1 MRTGAVNGKH
11 QAGFT
16 LIEVLVAASLS
27 VFITLAALS
36 VLVQA
41 ATVADVITSKVRI
54 NQEARLLMGQLLDGA
69 TFDRNGDG
77 TIQAGDGVP
86 GYHGG
91 ALTLGAANSSHA
103 CPMVSIR
110 PLSPGIV
117 ATNLRVSTPD
127 VYATVSGDTADRV
140 GLSSSVPGATRQVA
154 CFDEDKADETVGP
167 WDAVGTPDPVNT
179 VGRDDGLND
188 GLCATS
194 ASTPNVN
201 GFVSV
206 FDNTTVL
213 PRDRSPAAADTVM
226 GNDIDDIAHLRLD
239 IVDISLLA
247 GAGGQRSITRGQHT
261 ESYMLQV
268 RCQRELQLP

>member
-154 CFDEDKADETVGP
+154 CFDEDDANETVGP
-167 WDAVGTPDPVNT
+167 WAVPGTPEPVNT
-179 VGRDDGLND
+179 IGRNAIQ
-188 GLCATS
+188 CTS
-194 ASTPNVN
+194 TAAMPNVN

-206 FDNTTVL
+206 FTTTIL
-213 PRDRSPAAADTVM
+213 PRDSEVAEGVEN
-226 GNDIDDIAHLRLD
+226 GNNIDDMAHLRLD